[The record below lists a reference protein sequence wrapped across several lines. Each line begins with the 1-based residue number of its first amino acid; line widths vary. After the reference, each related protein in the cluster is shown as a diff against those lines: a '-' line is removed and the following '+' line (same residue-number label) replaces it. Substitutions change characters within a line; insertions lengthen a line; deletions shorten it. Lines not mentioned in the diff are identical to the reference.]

1 MSFSGVMLLAVRF
14 LGGNP
19 RAGGARRGRSRLI
32 TAVLGVAL
40 SIVPLVVVQQIADG
54 MISGIVSRFIEV
66 GSYHLQVIPR
76 GDVDPEEIGSV
87 ASELREIDGVTLA
100 IPERQ
105 GFGLIYSDSGRSGVT
120 LRAVSASFWDDD
132 PAVREYLE
140 VAAGTFDLSDP
151 DSVVLGA
158 HIASRLGVHPGDE
171 VRILTV
177 RPLGEG
183 RMLPR
188 VSRFTVTGVVS
199 SGYRDL
205 DRLWVFAPYERGVR
219 IIPDESARDL
229 VGIKVE
235 KPFVLPNPLF
245 NRGLASIGTGYA
257 GGRNGTD
264 RGAAERNDT
273 ERGAAQGAAEHTNTE
288 RAAAERSR
296 RVVAVLSEVVPQDW
310 FVANWYAL
318 EQGRYVSFLTSRNL
332 LSVVMAMIVVV
343 AAINVSSA
351 LVLLVVEKEQEI
363 AILRATGVDA
373 ASVARAFVL
382 AGLLIGIAGAVI
394 GAGVGLLLANNI
406 NEVLQGIEWI
416 VSVLAGRAVTLLSSD
431 FYLEEIPVTLR
442 FLPVF
447 VSVLFTLFVALAAGF
462 LPARRASRIVPD
474 RILRHNG

>member
-1 MSFSGVMLLAVRF
+1 MSFSGLILLAVRF
-14 LGGNP
+14 LGGNS
-19 RAGGARRGRSRLI
+19 RAGGTRRGRSRLV

-76 GDVDPEEIGSV
+76 GDVDSDALGTV
-87 ASELREIDGVTLA
+87 ASGVNDLEGVTLA

-105 GFGLIYSDSGRSGVT
+105 GFGLIYSETGRSGVT
-120 LRAVSASFWDDD
+120 VRAVTPAFWEND
-132 PAVREYLE
+132 PGVREYLE
-140 VAAGTFDLSDP
+140 VTAGAFDLSDP
-151 DSVVLGA
+151 ESVVLGA
-158 HIASRLGVHPGDE
+158 HIASRLAVEPGDE

-188 VSRFTVTGVVS
+188 VSGFTVTGVVS

-235 KPFVLPNPLF
+235 EPFALPNPLF
-245 NRGLASIGTGYA
+245 NRGLSALGAGMTGGWA
-257 GGRNGTD
+257 AADRFRDNTDGADTDRTGTD
-264 RGAAERNDT
+264 RTGTDRS
-273 ERGAAQGAAEHTNTE
+273 
-288 RAAAERSR
+288 AAERSR
-296 RVVAVLSEVVPQDW
+296 SVVAALPGVVPPDW

-318 EQGRYVSFLTSRNL
+318 EQGRYISFLTSRNL

-363 AILRATGVDA
+363 AILRATGVDPR
-373 ASVARAFVL
+373 SIARSFLL
-382 AGLLIGIAGAVI
+382 AGLLIGVAGSVI
-394 GAGVGLLLANNI
+394 GAAVGLLLANNI
-406 NEVLQGIEWI
+406 NELLRGIEWAA
-416 VSVLAGRAVTLLSSD
+416 SVIAGRSVTLLSSD

-447 VSVLFTLFVALAAGF
+447 VSVLFTLTVALAAGF
-462 LPARRASRIVPD
+462 LPARRATRILPD

>member
-1 MSFSGVMLLAVRF
+1 MPFSGLILLAVRF

-19 RAGGARRGRSRLI
+19 RAGGTRRGRSRLI

-40 SIVPLVVVQQIADG
+40 SIVPLIVVQQIADG

-76 GDVDPEEIGSV
+76 GDAEPDAIRAV
-87 ASELREIDGVTLA
+87 ASGVSEIEGVTLA
-100 IPERQ
+100 LPERQ
-105 GFGLIYSDSGRSGVT
+105 GFGLIYSGTGRSGVT
-120 LRAVSASFWDDD
+120 IRAVPAAFWEND
-132 PAVREYLE
+132 PGVREYLE
-140 VAAGTFDLSDP
+140 VTAGDFDLSDP
-151 DSVVLGA
+151 ESVVLGA
-158 HIASRLGVHPGDE
+158 HIASRLAVQPGDE
-171 VRILTV
+171 VRVLTV

-205 DRLWVFAPYERGVR
+205 DRLWVFVPYERGIR

-235 KPFVLPNPLF
+235 EPFALPNPLF
-245 NRGLASIGTGYA
+245 NRGISAIPGA
-257 GGRNGTD
+257 GSRNGSNGVEPG
-264 RGAAERNDT
+264 RSSR
-273 ERGAAQGAAEHTNTE
+273 
-288 RAAAERSR
+288 ERSR
-296 RVVAVLSEVVPQDW
+296 DVVTALSGVVPADW

-363 AILRATGVDA
+363 AILRATGVA
-373 ASVARAFVL
+373 ARSIAGAFVL
-382 AGLLIGIAGAVI
+382 AGLLIGVAGSII
-394 GAGVGLLLANNI
+394 GAAVGLLLANNI
-406 NEVLQGIEWI
+406 NELLRGIEWTASAI
-416 VSVLAGRAVTLLSSD
+416 AGRSVTLLSSD

-447 VSVLFTLFVALAAGF
+447 ASILFTLAVALAAGF
-462 LPARRASRIVPD
+462 LPARRATRILPE
-474 RILRHNG
+474 RTLRHNG